1 MGKRQGTKEEHQEGA
16 QAVRARGEK
25 RKISMKNGKPLVA
38 ILMGSDSDLPV
49 MEETGKI
56 LAEFQ
61 VPYEITVSSA
71 HRSPDRTAE
80 YARKAAGRG
89 LEVIIAGAAHLA
101 GVIAG
106 HTILPVIGVPME
118 SALLGLD
125 SLLSTVQMPGGVPVA
140 TVAIGKAGARNAGIL
155 AVQILAGKRPG
166 LKKALLRYKGRLAAK
181 VDEQA
186 KKISPPRA
194 QRTQRKN

>member
-1 MGKRQGTKEEHQEGA
+1 
-16 QAVRARGEK
+16 
-25 RKISMKNGKPLVA
+25 MKNGKPLVA

-71 HRSPDRTAE
+71 HRSPERTAE

-89 LEVIIAGAAHLA
+89 LEVIIAGAGGAAHLA

-166 LKKALLRYKGRLAAK
+166 LKKALLRYKAQLAAK
-181 VDEQA
+181 VDEQTSR
-186 KKISPPRA
+186 ISPQSSP
-194 QRTQRKN
+194 RTQRKK

>member
-1 MGKRQGTKEEHQEGA
+1 
-16 QAVRARGEK
+16 
-25 RKISMKNGKPLVA
+25 
-38 ILMGSDSDLPV
+38 

-71 HRSPDRTAE
+71 HRSPDRTAD

-89 LEVIIAGAAHLA
+89 LEIIIAGAGGAAHLA

-155 AVQILAGKRPG
+155 AVQILAGKRPA
-166 LKKALLRYKGRLAAK
+166 LKKALLRYKAQLAAK

-186 KKISPPRA
+186 IKISPQRA
-194 QRTQRKN
+194 QRTQRKNKKMACITRV

>member
-1 MGKRQGTKEEHQEGA
+1 
-16 QAVRARGEK
+16 
-25 RKISMKNGKPLVA
+25 MKNGKPLVA

-49 MEETGKI
+49 MEEAGKT

-71 HRSPDRTAE
+71 HRSPERTAE
-80 YARKAAGRG
+80 FARKAAGRG
-89 LEVIIAGAAHLA
+89 LEVIIAGAGGAAHLA

-106 HTILPVIGVPME
+106 HTILPVIGVPLE

-166 LKKALLRYKGRLAAK
+166 LKKALFRYKTRLAAK
-181 VDEQA
+181 VAEQA
-186 KKISPPRA
+186 NKISPQRA
-194 QRTQRKN
+194 QRKK

>member
-1 MGKRQGTKEEHQEGA
+1 MNIQ
-16 QAVRARGEK
+16 
-25 RKISMKNGKPLVA
+25 KPLVA
-38 ILMGSDSDLPV
+38 ILMGSDSDLPI
-49 MEETGKI
+49 MEEAGKI

-71 HRSPDRTAE
+71 HRSPERTAE
-80 YARKAAGRG
+80 YARRASGRG
-89 LEVIIAGAAHLA
+89 LEVIIAGAGGAAHLA

-125 SLLSTVQMPGGVPVA
+125 SLLSTVQMPAGVPVA

-155 AVQILAGKRPG
+155 AVQIRAGKRPA

-181 VDEQA
+181 VADQA
-186 KKISPPRA
+186 KKISP
-194 QRTQRKN
+194 QRTQIKNISR

>member
-1 MGKRQGTKEEHQEGA
+1 
-16 QAVRARGEK
+16 
-25 RKISMKNGKPLVA
+25 MKNGKPSVA

-89 LEVIIAGAAHLA
+89 LEIIIAGAGGAAHLA

-155 AVQILAGKRPG
+155 TVQILAGKRPG

-181 VDEQA
+181 VVEQA
-186 KKISPPRA
+186 NKISPQSS
-194 QRTQRKN
+194 QRTQRKK

>member
-1 MGKRQGTKEEHQEGA
+1 
-16 QAVRARGEK
+16 
-25 RKISMKNGKPLVA
+25 MKNGKPLVA

-49 MEETGKI
+49 MEEAGKI

-71 HRSPDRTAE
+71 HRSPERTAE

-89 LEVIIAGAAHLA
+89 LEVIIAGAGGAAHLA

-155 AVQILAGKRPG
+155 TVQILAGKRPG

-186 KKISPPRA
+186 KKISPQRA
-194 QRTQRKN
+194 QRTQRKNS

>member
-1 MGKRQGTKEEHQEGA
+1 
-16 QAVRARGEK
+16 
-25 RKISMKNGKPLVA
+25 MKSEKPLVA

-49 MEETGKI
+49 MEEAGKI

-71 HRSPDRTAE
+71 HRSPERTAE

-89 LEVIIAGAAHLA
+89 LEVIIAGAGGAAHLA

-155 AVQILAGKRPG
+155 AVQILAGKRPA
-166 LKKALLRYKGRLAAK
+166 LKKALLRYKAQLAAK
-181 VDEQA
+181 VAEQT
-186 KKISPPRA
+186 KKISPQSS
-194 QRTQRKN
+194 QRTQRKNI